1 MPDILLSTLNARY
14 SHASLGLRCLRAN
27 LGSLHKQSAIKEFV
41 IGQKTEEIAEAILNE
56 SPKILGLGVY
66 IWNCEESLKLVLML
80 KAIRPDLIIILGG
93 PEVSYESAEQQI
105 CQVADFTICGWGDVS
120 FAQLCAE
127 IFAEQAPATKIIPA
141 FKPSYLI

>member
-1 MPDILLSTLNARY
+1 MSDILLSTLNARY

-93 PEVSYESAEQQI
+93 PEVNKSAKWLISPFAVGAMSVLPSYVQKYLQNKHRQQKL
-105 CQVADFTICGWGDVS
+105 F
-120 FAQLCAE
+120 L
-127 IFAEQAPATKIIPA
+127 A